1 MSDYTTTELGRIVTR
16 LEKAVEKVEERT
28 PSRDA
33 HEALAQEVTEIKE
46 AQRWLTRAVAGAMI
60 TAIFG
65 SLTAAIV
72 GVIIRLP
79 PL

>member
-1 MSDYTTTELGRIVTR
+1 MSDYDTRQISVILERVEQKIDRLEAHAVTR
-16 LEKAVEKVEERT
+16 PEI
-28 PSRDA
+28 
-33 HEALAQEVTEIKE
+33 EALRERVGEIQE
-46 AQRWLTRAVAGAMI
+46 AQKWLTRAVAGAMI

-65 SLTAAIV
+65 SLTAAVI